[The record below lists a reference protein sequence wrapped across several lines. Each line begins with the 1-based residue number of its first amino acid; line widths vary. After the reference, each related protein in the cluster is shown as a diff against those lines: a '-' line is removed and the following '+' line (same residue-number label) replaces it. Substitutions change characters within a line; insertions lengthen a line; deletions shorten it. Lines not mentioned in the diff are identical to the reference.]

1 MTNDEIKHVLRDL
14 TEVHGSVDRAIN
26 WCECA
31 EKYITNDIADIPTI
45 DCGIVQTILS
55 ELKNTQCLLQSY
67 MTELEAR
74 KR

>member
-14 TEVHGSVDRAIN
+14 TEVHSSVDRAIN

-31 EKYITNDIADIPTI
+31 DEYIVYGVENRPNL
-45 DCGIVQTILS
+45 DCGIVHTVLL
-55 ELKNTQCLLQSY
+55 ELKNTQCLLHSY

-74 KR
+74 KS

>member
-1 MTNDEIKHVLRDL
+1 MTNNEIEHALRDL
-14 TEVHGSVDRAIN
+14 TEVHKSVDRAID

-31 EKYITNDIADIPTI
+31 DEYIIHSVESRSNI
-45 DCGIVQTILS
+45 DCGIVRTMLS

-74 KR
+74 KQ